1 MNSRISNQVR
11 HLHRLVSIL
20 DELCSRNLC
29 LDRNA
34 FGWLRYLL
42 EYSRG
47 LLSTKHLTV
56 SKQVA
61 IFFSV
66 VAHHKKNC
74 GVKHDFIRFDRT
86 ISKYFHRMLNAI
98 VKLYN
103 IFLVRPTLITDDCM
117 DSQWRWFKGCLDGL
131 DRTFIDVRVP
141 KHEKGRYQ
149 TRKGGLRVPAGHY
162 NLCDNGYANEEGFL
176 TPYRGVCYHLREWDR
191 GFRGPQNHQELF
203 NLKHSSVH
211 LTKEVVSRLPTK
223 MDLRT
228 DEGSSRQRRRG
239 GNTERPF
246 NRQTLMI
253 KEDEC
258 LLAGLKSLVVT
269 GWKCDNGFRNGL
281 SSAIGGSY
289 GSEFSTL

>member
-1 MNSRISNQVR
+1 MSHVR
-11 HLHRLVSIL
+11 VTYVWTVMPL
-20 DELCSRNLC
+20 DGF
-29 LDRNA
+29 A
-34 FGWLRYLL
+34 IYL
-42 EYSRG
+42 
-47 LLSTKHLTV
+47 
-56 SKQVA
+56 
-61 IFFSV
+61 
-66 VAHHKKNC
+66 
-74 GVKHDFIRFDRT
+74 
-86 ISKYFHRMLNAI
+86 
-98 VKLYN
+98 N
-103 IFLVRPTLITDDCM
+103 IPE
-117 DSQWRWFKGCLDGL
+117 GCLDAL

-149 TRKGGLRVPAGHY
+149 TRKGHY

-203 NLKHSSVH
+203 NLKHSSVQRELPSLAECRPDGVYESISTIDD
-211 LTKEVVSRLPTK
+211 LTKEVVSRLPAK

-246 NRQTLMI
+246 NRQTLMK